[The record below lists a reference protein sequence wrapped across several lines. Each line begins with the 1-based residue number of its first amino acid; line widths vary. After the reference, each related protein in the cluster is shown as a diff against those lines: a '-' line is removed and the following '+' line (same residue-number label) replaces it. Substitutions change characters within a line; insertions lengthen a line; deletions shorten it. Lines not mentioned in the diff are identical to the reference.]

1 MIEEIDENIITRC
14 VQTVSENCDGLNI
27 HQSTK
32 QAYIFCPVGGIFDM
46 SYPNSTLRRGRVQGG
61 GMLCPTITCAPSSLF
76 VIDSIEYEEANNK
89 KIVKKVLLR
98 RLTETELFK
107 LMGLNEQET
116 ELLVNSNI
124 SKNHLMKLAG
134 NSIVVNVLEE
144 IFRTLIIE
152 KNTEI
157 GQGEALF

>member
-1 MIEEIDENIITRC
+1 MVEEINETSC
-14 VQTVSENCDGLNI
+14 VQTVSKDCDGLNI

-46 SYPNSTLRRGRVQGG
+46 SYPNSKLRRGRVQGG

-76 VIDSIEYEEANNK
+76 IIDSIEYEEVDNK
-89 KIVKKVLLR
+89 KVVKKVSLR

-107 LMGLNEQET
+107 LMGLNSQET
-116 ELLVNSNI
+116 ELLVNSDI

-152 KNTEI
+152 KNTES
-157 GQGEALF
+157 GQGDALF

>member
-1 MIEEIDENIITRC
+1 MVEEVNETRC
-14 VQTVSENCDGLNI
+14 VQTVSKDCDGLNI

-46 SYPNSTLRRGRVQGG
+46 SYPNSKLRRGRVQGG

-76 VIDSIEYEEANNK
+76 VIDSIEYEEVGNK
-89 KIVKKVLLR
+89 KVVKKVSLR

-107 LMGLNEQET
+107 LMGLNSQET
-116 ELLVNSNI
+116 ELLVNSVI

-134 NSIVVNVLEE
+134 NSIVENVLEE

-152 KNTEI
+152 KNTES
-157 GQGEALF
+157 GQGDALF